1 MTNFKVLILGGYG
14 TFGGRL
20 AQLLADEAA
29 LTLIIAGRSHE
40 QGAAFCKRLN
50 GAARLVP
57 LAFDRDGVL
66 AAQLGRVGPDLIVD
80 ASGPFQNYDTG
91 GDPYRVVRAALGH
104 GMNYLDLADGSDFVK
119 GIAAFDAEAR
129 ARGVFVLSGVSSF
142 PVLTA
147 AVVRKLAE
155 GLARVDTI
163 AGGIAPSPYAGVG
176 RNVIRAIAGYAGQP
190 VALIRDGKPATR
202 HAIIDAR
209 HVTIAP
215 PGRLPLDNVRFSLV
229 DVPDLKV
236 LPELWP
242 GLREIWMGAGPVPG
256 ILHRA
261 LSALAWLVRL
271 KLVPSLAPLA
281 PLMYRAINVL
291 RWGEHR
297 GGMFVTIEGER
308 RDGARVTRSWHLL
321 AEGDDGPLI
330 PSMAAEAI
338 IRHLLAGRRPVA
350 GARAATNDLELADY
364 DALFARRQIVTG
376 VRHEGPGQAREPL
389 YRRLLGDAWAAL
401 PAPIQNMHELNDTLT
416 AEGVANV
423 ERGRGIFARLVAA
436 IVGFPKAGEDV
447 PVTVQ
452 FRASGGVER
461 WQRTFAGRSFAS
473 TQEAGRGRFEHL
485 LCERFGPVAI
495 GLALVVDRDRLR
507 LVVRRWSFLGI
518 PLPRALAPVG
528 DAFEHVDNGRF
539 CFHVEIGHGLTG
551 MIVRYRGWLAHVPE
565 KWTPVFR
572 KGPAQSNIPA
582 RGSGEGGSAPR
593 SVSVPD
599 ALVPAGPAA

>member
-1 MTNFKVLILGGYG
+1 MTNLKVLILGGYG

-20 AQLLADEAA
+20 AQLLADETA
-29 LTLIIAGRSHE
+29 LNLIIAGRSHA
-40 QGAAFCKRLN
+40 QATAFCKRL
-50 GAARLVP
+50 AAQARLVP
-57 LAFDRDGVL
+57 VVFDRDGDL
-66 AAQLGRVGPDLIVD
+66 SAQLTRVGPDLIVD

-91 GDPYRVVRAALGH
+91 GDPYRVVRAALALGI
-104 GMNYLDLADGSDFVK
+104 NYLDLADGSDFVK
-119 GIAAFDAEAR
+119 GITQFDAEAR

-147 AVVRKLAE
+147 AVVRQLVRGPEKWEPVFGQDHAQIKGQ

-176 RNVIRAIAGYAGQP
+176 LNVIRAIAGYAGQP
-190 VALIRDGKPATR
+190 VALIRDGKPATG

-209 HVTIAP
+209 RVTIAP

-261 LSALAWLVRL
+261 LSAIAWLVRL
-271 KLVPSLAPLA
+271 KLVPSLAPLG

-308 RDGARVTRSWHLL
+308 HDGARVTRSWHLL

-338 IRHLLAGRRPVA
+338 IRHVLAGRSPVA
-350 GARAATNDLELADY
+350 GARAATNDLELTDY
-364 DALFARRQIVTG
+364 DTLFARRQIVTG
-376 VRHEGPGQAREPL
+376 MRQEDPEQAREPL
-389 YRRLLGDAWAAL
+389 YRRLLGDAWSTL
-401 PAPIQNMHELNDTLT
+401 PVPIRHMHELSDTLT

-436 IVGFPKAGEDV
+436 IVGFPNAGQEV

-452 FRASGGVER
+452 FRTSGGVER

-485 LCERFGPVAI
+485 LCEWFGPVAI

-507 LVVRRWSFLGI
+507 LVVRRWSCLGI

-528 DAFEHVDNGRF
+528 DAYEHVDNGRF
-539 CFHVEIGHGLTG
+539 CFHVEIGHRLTG
-551 MIVRYRGWLAHVPE
+551 MIVRYRGWLLP
-565 KWTPVFR
+565 
-572 KGPAQSNIPA
+572 

-593 SVSVPD
+593 SISVPD